1 MSPHANFDG
10 IDEVVLPAAD
20 IRPLARLY
28 IDLMGFTELGGGPVS
43 PSFGRLWGLPLPPSR
58 DVLLG
63 KPGAAGGAIR
73 LVEVPGLPPAGE
85 PGPPDRCGPYALD
98 FFLRDAVS
106 TEQHLESHGVAFRTE
121 AAGYLLPGTD
131 IPVHERIFDQ
141 RTSGLIHATI
151 QHRPFGTRC
160 VLDSAPPTVTVSEC
174 VALIVVTDDPAGAA
188 TFATGVLG
196 ARRYFAGNFAGADVM
211 RMLQL
216 HPADHLPIQL
226 FRGPA
231 SRNARLEFA
240 TRRGLSR
247 SGQGRPADP
256 VPRAIATCRVSD
268 LDGIAAVL
276 RDGRH
281 GPSTGVITVNQDD
294 RPTRRLCLRSRYGL
308 VFDLVER

>member
-1 MSPHANFDG
+1 MSFDG

-28 IDLMGFTELGGGPVS
+28 TDLMGFTEIGGGPVS

-63 KPGAAGGAIR
+63 KPGTGPMSGGGSIR

-106 TEQHLESHGVAFRTE
+106 TELHLEAHGVAFRTE
-121 AAGYLLPGTD
+121 AAAYLLPGTR
-131 IPVHERIFDQ
+131 IPVRERIFDQ
-141 RTSGLIHATI
+141 RASGLIHATI
-151 QHRPFGTRC
+151 QHRPSGTRC
-160 VLDSAPPTVTVSEC
+160 VLDSAPPSVAVSEC
-174 VALIVVTDDPAGAA
+174 VALIAVTDDPAGAA
-188 TFATGVLG
+188 AFATAVLG
-196 ARRYFAGNFAGADVM
+196 AQRYFAGDFAGPDVM
-211 RMLQL
+211 RMLHL

-240 TRRGLSR
+240 TRRR
-247 SGQGRPADP
+247 PGRPADP

-268 LDGIAAVL
+268 VDGIAAML

-281 GPSTGVITVNQDD
+281 GPSTGVITINQDD
-294 RPTRRLCLRSRYGL
+294 QPTRRLCLRSRYGL

>member
-1 MSPHANFDG
+1 MSFDG
-10 IDEVVLPAAD
+10 IDEVVLPADD

-28 IDLMGFTELGGGPVS
+28 AELFGFGEIGGGPVS
-43 PSFGRLWGLPLPPSR
+43 PSFGRLWGLPLPPTR

-73 LVEVPGLPPAGE
+73 LVEVPGLPPAAA
-85 PGPPDRCGPYALD
+85 PGPPDRIGPYALD
-98 FFLRDAVS
+98 FFLRDAVR
-106 TEQHLESHGVAFRTE
+106 TERHLESHGVVFRTE

-141 RTSGLIHATI
+141 PVSGLIHATI

-160 VLDSAPPTVTVSEC
+160 VLDSEPFEVSEC
-174 VALIVVTDDPAGAA
+174 VALIAVTDDPAGAA
-188 TFATGVLG
+188 AFATGVLG

-240 TRRGLSR
+240 TRRGP
-247 SGQGRPADP
+247 GRTADP

-268 LDGIAAVL
+268 IDAIGALL

-281 GPSTGVITVNQDD
+281 GRSTGVITINQDD
-294 RPTRRLCLRSRYGL
+294 QPTRRLCVQSRYGL